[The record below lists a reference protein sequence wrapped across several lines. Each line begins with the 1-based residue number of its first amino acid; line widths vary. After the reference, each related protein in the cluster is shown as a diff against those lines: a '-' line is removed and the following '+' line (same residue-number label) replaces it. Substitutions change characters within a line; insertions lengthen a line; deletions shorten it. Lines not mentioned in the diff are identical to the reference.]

1 MAMPTGHLPVLPL
14 RNTVIFPGLNQA
26 LRVGRDMS
34 VRALQKA
41 FENNNWIVAVT
52 QKDPAKT
59 PAVSDDIYRVG
70 VLCKIESVRGTP
82 ENGYALVVRG
92 HHRVRLDSV
101 RLENGFFETMAE
113 PHEDLVDM
121 DEATSGAL
129 LTSLKELSMQV
140 LALVPAD
147 TREVE
152 ELVRGIEDLAFMV
165 HTATAHADFDLKEK
179 QKILEMISLRDR
191 VMHLLNLLQAMRES
205 LQVQADIRSKL
216 SDKFGQSHRE
226 QILREQM
233 KAIKEELGE
242 NEEESLSSVYRKK
255 IDEAKMPEEALKLA
269 ESQWKRLQETNASS
283 PEHQVLRNHLD
294 LLVAMPWS
302 KSSEQ
307 TDVDLDR
314 AREILD
320 EDHYGLDKIKKR
332 VLQHLAV
339 MKLKKNQQGSIL
351 LLVGPPGVGKTSLA
365 ASIARALG
373 RKYVRVSVGGVRDD
387 AEIRGHR
394 RTYVGALPG
403 RIIQGIKRG
412 GENNPVF
419 VLDEIDKMSRG
430 FTGDPASA
438 MLEVLDPEQNTAFVD
453 HYLDTG
459 FDLSKVFFIGTANS
473 LDGIPGPLLDRMEV
487 IELSGY
493 TLAEKFHIARRHL
506 IPKQLEVH
514 GVENDKLTIQDEALH
529 RLIGSYTREAGVRE
543 LQRKIA
549 EVIRASTERV
559 IKAEGE
565 PVKLTSADI
574 EEILGADRY
583 VSEVADHSAEYGV
596 VTGLAWTPVGG
607 DILFIES
614 AVMPGTGQLLMTGQ
628 LGDVMKE
635 SARIALSLLKSRL
648 PVMTE
653 EETLDLSK
661 RDLHVHVPAGAIPKD
676 GPSAGVTMLTS
687 LASLL
692 ARRRVDPKLA
702 MTGEITLRGAV
713 MPVGG
718 IKEKVLAA
726 HRAGV
731 RTILLPER
739 NAKDMRD
746 VPEEIRSQIK
756 VHFVSNV
763 NDVLKLALG
772 LEAVVPSDDYRDEP
786 RQIPPPV
793 DA

>member
-34 VRALQKA
+34 VKALQKA

-52 QKDPAKT
+52 QKDPSQT
-59 PAVSDDIYRVG
+59 PNAPADLYMVG
-70 VLCKIESVRGTP
+70 TLCKIESVRGTP
-82 ENGYALVVRG
+82 EQGYALVVRG
-92 HHRVRLDSV
+92 HHRVRLESV
-101 RLENGFFETMAE
+101 RMDHGFFEAMAE
-113 PHEDLVDM
+113 PCEDLHDL
-121 DEATSGAL
+121 DEPTSRAML
-129 LTSLKELSMQV
+129 ASLKEMSLQV
-140 LALVPAD
+140 LSLVPAD
-147 TREVE
+147 TRELE
-152 ELVRGIEDLAFMV
+152 ELVRGIEDLGFLA
-165 HTATAHADFDLKEK
+165 HTAAAHADFDLREK
-179 QKILEMISLRDR
+179 QKLLETLSVRDR
-191 VMHLLNLLQAMRES
+191 VMHLLTLLQTLRES

-216 SDKFGQSHRE
+216 SDKFGQTHRE

-242 NEEESLSSVYRKK
+242 NEEESLTSSYKKK
-255 IDEAKMPEEALKLA
+255 IEEAGMPAEALKLA
-269 ESQWKRLQETNASS
+269 ESQLKRLGETGASS
-283 PEHQVLRNHLD
+283 PEHQVIRNHLD
-294 LLVAMPWS
+294 LMVALPWS
-302 KSSEQ
+302 LSSKTESI
-307 TDVDLDR
+307 DLDR
-314 AREILD
+314 ARAILE
-320 EDHYGLDKIKKR
+320 EDHYGLQKVKKR
-332 VLQHLAV
+332 ILQHLAV
-339 MKLKKNQQGSIL
+339 MKLKGERRGSIL

-365 ASIARALG
+365 ASIAKALG
-373 RKYVRVSVGGVRDD
+373 RKYVRASIGGVRDD

-403 RIIQGIKRG
+403 RIIQGLKRA
-412 GENNPVF
+412 GENDPVF
-419 VLDEIDKMSRG
+419 VLDEIDKLSRG
-430 FTGDPASA
+430 FSGDPASA
-438 MLEVLDPEQNTAFVD
+438 LLEVLDPEQNTAFVD

-459 FDLSKVFFIGTANS
+459 FDLSKVFFVGTANS
-473 LDGIPGPLLDRMEV
+473 LEGIPGPLLDRMEV

-493 TLAEKFHIARRHL
+493 TLAEKFHIARNHL
-506 IPKQLEVH
+506 IPKQMKEH
-514 GVENDKLTIQDEALH
+514 GLSEGALLIQDEALH
-529 RLIGSYTREAGVRE
+529 RLISAFTREAGVRE
-543 LQRKIA
+543 LQRKVA
-549 EVIRASTERV
+549 EVIRASTEKV
-559 IKAEGE
+559 LAAEGV
-565 PVKLTSADI
+565 PVKVAANDL
-574 EEILGADRY
+574 EEILGPDKY
-583 VSEVADHSAEYGV
+583 VSEVADHGAEPGV

-614 AVMPGTGQLLMTGQ
+614 AVMPGSGQLLMTGQ

-692 ARRRVDPKLA
+692 SHRRVDPRLA

-731 RTILLPER
+731 RTVLLPER
-739 NAKDMRD
+739 NMKDLRD

-756 VHFVSNV
+756 FHAVSNV
-763 NDVLKLALG
+763 NEVLKIALG
-772 LEAVVPSDDYRDEP
+772 LEAVVPREGYVDEP
-786 RQIPPPV
+786 PQIPPPV